1 MDLQTII
8 ILIRVLAGNILSNVK
23 EVVCMFKYL
32 FSNRAGQFLVLGIL
46 FILIGFSLNLFTNI
60 DNSISFY
67 IAIFFL
73 GFFAAKNA
81 VTETIKEK
89 SPNVDLLMILAAI
102 GAVIINYESEGALL
116 LLIFAGAEVLENYAT
131 KKSTTAISE
140 LMSHIPSTARLVN
153 NGEVTEVPTEEL
165 IKGNIVLVS
174 KGEQIPIDGH
184 IDRKSFVNESALT
197 GESVPVVKESNS
209 EVFAGTINEG
219 NSFNLK
225 VSKTSDETVFSNI
238 IRMVEEAQNRPS
250 KVSKIIDRIESKYVI
265 SVLIGVPIFIVIL
278 YTFVDL
284 SFSESFYRGMVML
297 TVASPC
303 ALVASATPATLS
315 GISNGAR
322 NGILFKGGA
331 AMETLSTMDI
341 LFSDKTGT
349 LTYGDFKVIDYV
361 ADEEILKEVVSI
373 EQHSSH
379 PIAEAI
385 VKKFA
390 SLNLESVDQTEPV
403 EEIVGSGMKKGDI
416 IVGKPDA
423 FKDFKDPFDYTAKM
437 IDGNTNIFVGKNQ
450 NIIGYFSL
458 ADQVRSESVQAVD
471 SFQKEGVEVIL
482 LTGDNETVGKK
493 VADEVGIST
502 FYASSLPEDK
512 VRHVNESQNKEHIVG
527 MIGDGINDAP
537 ALANAN
543 IGIAMGS
550 GSSVAMESSDVVIV
564 KNNLQKLF
572 YSFKL
577 SRRLNRIILG
587 NITFSISVI
596 LILVTLNIF
605 GLLNLPT
612 AVLFH
617 EGSTI
622 LVILN
627 GLRLLRS
634 GKDKNVSKTTEIA
647 YETN

>member
-1 MDLQTII
+1 MDLQTMI

-315 GISNGAR
+315 AISNGAR